1 MATMVNQNIGN
12 EDNVTDTTSQNTNQ
26 AATKTY
32 TQEEF
37 DSHMA
42 RMKASITKKYEK
54 TFQELGDIDEL
65 KQLKADSERKQL
77 EDQKKRGEFDSIM
90 KTMVD
95 KKDAEIAKRDQLIK
109 EYTVDLPLVQTAAQL
124 RAVNAEQVK
133 ALLKPNV
140 RLSQDGAVEIVD
152 REGKTRYTDQGT
164 PFKVEDLVSEFLNQ
178 NPHFVQPTPATTQ
191 GKSNIS
197 GAPGRVDLSK
207 LDMKNPE
214 HRKMYQESRFK
225 K

>member
-1 MATMVNQNIGN
+1 MVNQNIGEN
-12 EDNVTDTTSQNTNQ
+12 DDTGSSTENNQ

-65 KQLKADSERKQL
+65 KQLKSDAERRQL
-77 EDQKKRGEFDSIM
+77 EDQKKRGEFDSIL
-90 KTMVD
+90 KSLAD

-109 EYTVDLPLVQTAAQL
+109 EYTVDLPLINTAAQL
-124 RAVNAEQVK
+124 RSVNPDQVK
-133 ALLKPNV
+133 ALLKPHV
-140 RLSQDGAVEIVD
+140 RLGIEGEVEIVD
-152 REGKTRYTDQGT
+152 NEGKVRYNDSGQ
-164 PFKVEDLVSEFLNQ
+164 PFKVQDLVQEFLQQ
-178 NPHFVQPTPATTQ
+178 NPHFVQPTLATTQ
-191 GKSNIS
+191 GKSNINQS
-197 GAPGRVDLSK
+197 QQKLDVTK
-207 LDMKNPE
+207 LDMRNPE
-214 HRKMYQESRFK
+214 HRKLYKESMLQK

>member
-1 MATMVNQNIGN
+1 MSDNTLVNDETGSS
-12 EDNVTDTTSQNTNQ
+12 ENTNQ

-77 EDQKKRGEFDSIM
+77 EDQKKRGEFDNIM
-90 KTMVD
+90 KSMVD

-133 ALLKPNV
+133 QLLKPNV
-140 RLSQDGAVEIVD
+140 RLSQEGAVEIVD
-152 REGKTRYTDQGT
+152 REGKVRYTDAGN
-164 PFKVEDLVSEFLNQ
+164 PFKVEDLVSEFLQ
-178 NPHFVQPTPATTQ
+178 SNPHFVQPTPATTQ
-191 GKSNIS
+191 GKSNI
-197 GAPGRVDLSK
+197 GQGQKPVDLK
-207 LDMKNPE
+207 TLDMRDPQQRALYKE
-214 HRKMYQESRFK
+214 QRFK

>member
-1 MATMVNQNIGN
+1 MVNQNIGN
-12 EDNVTDTTSQNTNQ
+12 EDNVTDTTSENTNQ

-37 DSHMA
+37 DTHMA

-65 KQLKADSERKQL
+65 KQLKADAERRQL
-77 EDQKKRGEFDSIM
+77 EDQKKRGQFDDIL
-90 KTMVD
+90 KD
-95 KKDAEIAKRDQLIK
+95 LAAKKDAEIAKRDQLIK

-152 REGKTRYTDQGT
+152 REGKVRYTDAGN
-164 PFKVEDLVSEFLNQ
+164 PFKVEDLVSEFLQ
-178 NPHFVQPTPATTQ
+178 SNPHFVQPTPATTQ
-191 GKSNIS
+191 GKSNI
-197 GAPGRVDLSK
+197 GQGREKLDLTK
-207 LDMKNPE
+207 LDMRNPD
-214 HRKMYQESRFK
+214 HRKMYQEAKLK

>member
-1 MATMVNQNIGN
+1 M
-12 EDNVTDTTSQNTNQ
+12 TDTTSQNTNQ

-37 DSHMA
+37 DSHMD
-42 RMKASITKKYEK
+42 RMKASISKKYEK
-54 TFQELGDIDEL
+54 TFQELGDLDEL
-65 KQLKADSERKQL
+65 KQLKADAERRQL
-77 EDQKKRGEFDSIM
+77 EDQKKRGQFDDIL
-90 KTMVD
+90 KD
-95 KKDAEIAKRDQLIK
+95 LAAKKDAEIAKRDQLIK

-140 RLSQDGAVEIVD
+140 RLSQEGAVEIVD
-152 REGKTRYTDQGT
+152 REGKVRYTDAGT
-164 PFKVEDLVSEFLNQ
+164 PFKVEDLVSEFLQ
-178 NPHFVQPTPATTQ
+178 TNPHFVQPTPATTQ
-191 GKSNIS
+191 GKSNI
-197 GAPGRVDLSK
+197 GQGPNKIDLTK

-214 HRKMYQESRFK
+214 HRRMYQEARSK

>member
-1 MATMVNQNIGN
+1 MSNNYSLERGGEVTM
-12 EDNVTDTTSQNTNQ
+12 TDTTLANDETGSSENTNQ

-65 KQLKADSERKQL
+65 KQLKADSERKAL
-77 EDQKKRGEFDSIM
+77 EDQKKRGEFDSIL
-90 KTMVD
+90 KSMVD

-140 RLSQDGAVEIVD
+140 RLGQEGAVEIVD
-152 REGKTRYTDQGT
+152 REGKVRYTDAGT
-164 PFKVEDLVSEFLNQ
+164 PFKVEDLVSEFLQ
-178 NPHFVQPTPATTQ
+178 SNPHFVQPTPATTQ
-191 GKSNIS
+191 GSLI
-197 GAPGRVDLSK
+197 
-207 LDMKNPE
+207 
-214 HRKMYQESRFK
+214 
-225 K
+225 

>member
-1 MATMVNQNIGN
+1 MSNPNIG
-12 EDNVTDTTSQNTNQ
+12 EEVTDTSLESQAPVTQ
-26 AATKTY
+26 TY

-37 DSHMA
+37 DQHMA

-54 TFQELGDIDEL
+54 TFAELGDIEEL
-65 KQLKADSERKQL
+65 KQLKSDQERRTL
-77 EDQKKRGEFDSIM
+77 EDQKKRGQFDDIL
-90 KTMVD
+90 KDIVT

-109 EYTVDLPLVQTAAQL
+109 EYTVDMPLVQTAAQL
-124 RAVNAEQVK
+124 KAVNAEQVK
-133 ALLKPNV
+133 QLLKPNV
-140 RLSQDGAVEIVD
+140 RFSEDGAVEIVD
-152 REGKTRYTDQGT
+152 REGKVRYTDAGT

-191 GKSNIS
+191 GKSNI
-197 GAPGRVDLSK
+197 GQGQTKLDLSK

-214 HRKMYQESRFK
+214 HRKMYQEARFK

>member
-1 MATMVNQNIGN
+1 MVNQNIGN
-12 EDNVTDTTSQNTNQ
+12 EDTVTDTTSENTNQ

-32 TQEEF
+32 TQDEF
-37 DSHMA
+37 DAHMA

-54 TFQELGDIDEL
+54 TFAELGDIDEL
-65 KQLKADSERKQL
+65 KQLKSDNERRQL
-77 EDQKKRGEFDSIM
+77 EDQKKRGQFDDILKS
-90 KTMVD
+90 MVD

-140 RLSQDGAVEIVD
+140 RLSQEGAVEIVD
-152 REGKTRYTDQGT
+152 REGKVRYTDAGT
-164 PFKVEDLVSEFLNQ
+164 PFKVEDLVSEFLQ
-178 NPHFVQPTPATTQ
+178 SNPHFVQPTPATTQ
-191 GKSNIS
+191 GKSNIGQS
-197 GAPGRVDLSK
+197 QTRVDLNS

-214 HRKMYQESRFK
+214 HRKMYQAARFK

>member
-1 MATMVNQNIGN
+1 MSDNTLVNDETGSS
-12 EDNVTDTTSQNTNQ
+12 ENTNQ

-42 RMKASITKKYEK
+42 RMKSSISKKYEK
-54 TFQELGDIDEL
+54 TLAELGDIEEL
-65 KQLKADSERKQL
+65 KQLKADAERRAL
-77 EDQKKRGEFDSIM
+77 EDQKKRGQFDEILKS
-90 KTMVD
+90 VVE

-152 REGKTRYTDQGT
+152 REGKVRYTDAGT
-164 PFKVEDLVSEFLNQ
+164 PFKVEDLVSEFLQ
-178 NPHFVQPTPATTQ
+178 TNPHFVQPTPATTQ
-191 GKSNIS
+191 GKSNI
-197 GAPGRVDLSK
+197 GQGQEKPDLTK
-207 LDMKNPE
+207 LDFKNPE
-214 HRKMYQESRFK
+214 HRKLYQEARFK

>member
-1 MATMVNQNIGN
+1 MSNQDIGN

-65 KQLKADSERKQL
+65 KQLKSDAERRQL
-77 EDQKKRGEFDSIM
+77 EDQKKRGEFDSIL
-90 KTMVD
+90 KSLAD

-109 EYTVDLPLVQTAAQL
+109 EYTVDLPLINTAAQL
-124 RAVNAEQVK
+124 RSVNPDQVK
-133 ALLKPNV
+133 ALLKPHV
-140 RLSQDGAVEIVD
+140 RLGIEGEVEIVD
-152 REGKTRYTDQGT
+152 NEGKVRYNDSGQ
-164 PFKVEDLVSEFLNQ
+164 PFKVQDLVQEFLQQ
-178 NPHFVQPTPATTQ
+178 NPHFVQPTLATTQ
-191 GKSNIS
+191 GKSNINQS
-197 GAPGRVDLSK
+197 QQKLDVTK
-207 LDMKNPE
+207 LDMRNPE
-214 HRKMYQESRFK
+214 HRKLYKESMLQK